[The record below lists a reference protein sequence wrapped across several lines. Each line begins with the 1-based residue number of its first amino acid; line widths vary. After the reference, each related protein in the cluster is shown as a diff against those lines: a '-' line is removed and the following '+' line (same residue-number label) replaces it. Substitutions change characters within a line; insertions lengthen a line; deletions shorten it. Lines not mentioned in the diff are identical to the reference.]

1 MRQRSKEGKRS
12 PLDRKPPRH
21 PGESLRL
28 ARQRLVEDEWEP
40 YVFVAGIFVLYA
52 FYEWLRWYFN
62 VQPQPKLVSV
72 IALIAVGCCVYK
84 YFGVRRRVKAFRLGE
99 EGEREVGHF
108 LEGLRAKNCQVFHDI
123 VGGKFNIDHLIVSP
137 RGLFLIETKTFSKPL
152 RGRCEVEFDGERL
165 LVNGRVPTR
174 DPIKQVHALSHWLRD
189 LLLESTGR
197 RFPIQCVVVF
207 PGWYTHMRTENKSD
221 VWVLNPKM
229 LPAFIERGSMLLTPE
244 DIALVSSRITAHMQT
259 VQ

>member
-1 MRQRSKEGKRS
+1 MRQRPKDGKRS

-28 ARQRLVEDEWEP
+28 ARERLVEEEWAT
-40 YVFVAGIFVLYA
+40 YVLVASVFVLYA
-52 FYEWLRWYFN
+52 VYEWLRWYFK
-62 VQPQPKLVSV
+62 VPPRPVLLSI
-72 IALIAVGCCVYK
+72 IALVAVGCLIYK

-108 LEGLRAKNCQVFHDI
+108 LEGLRAKGCQVFHDI

-137 RGLFLIETKTFSKPL
+137 RGIFLIETKTFSKPL
-152 RGRCEVEFDGERL
+152 RGRCDVEFDGERL
-165 LVNGRVPTR
+165 LVNGQAPTR
-174 DPIKQVHALSHWLRD
+174 DPIKQVHALSRWLRD
-189 LLLESTGR
+189 LLMESTGR

-207 PGWYTHMRTENKSD
+207 PGWYTHMPAENKGD

-229 LPAFIERGSMLLTPE
+229 LPAYIEREPILIKPE
-244 DIALVSSRITAHMQT
+244 DVTLVSSRITAHMQT